1 MFASNELSSTIDGYL
16 GQQDES
22 SAFDAVCQSLDEAIE
37 GLDKFV
43 AESDGISTDQI
54 KKIVFLSE
62 KMLFARDKASAQY
75 EKGNAWS
82 DDTFLSAKTAIMW
95 ESHIGIH
102 QADKSIR
109 RGELLNN
116 YPVIEEAAKAGLI
129 TTDHITSLL
138 RIADDDKYH
147 DHFVSD
153 IDQIIGN
160 ASVLPAS
167 QFSLVVT
174 MWKHSINELL
184 GESSIEYEAFKER
197 YLDVYQTAEGYW
209 IVDGKLDQMNGSL
222 FHKALKDI
230 NNKNWRETDAEDQ
243 NELSVSQRN
252 ADSVGYLAQ
261 GYLTHTTPATSPHAS
276 NDGTDT
282 PKEFSFSYTPALT
295 ADIVIDINDLDPEF
309 TTQAFLRKAMNPDS
323 PLIHAHSRQYLEQ
336 ILCDTT
342 IHVPVKQPDGTFDLG
357 RSARTAPWRLKKQ
370 LMLSQKTCSAPGC
383 TIPAHWCD
391 AHHIHHW
398 AHGGETNLDNL
409 MLLCRRHHTIMHND
423 VFFEERLKQKEKPP
437 PLLSSA

>member
-230 NNKNWRETDAEDQ
+230 NNKKQSLAELVKSKKITALIFYSPSCPHCIDFFK
-243 NELSVSQRN
+243 ELFPIYSAN
-252 ADSVGYLAQ
+252 KDKLGI
-261 GYLTHTTPATSPHAS
+261 
-276 NDGTDT
+276 
-282 PKEFSFSYTPALT
+282 YTIST
-295 ADIVIDINDLDPEF
+295 ADETAIKDFNKTNGYNWINTTYKPTKEYNPYTDYVVLSTPTIVLIDSNMKIV
-309 TTQAFLRKAMNPDS
+309 
-323 PLIHAHSRQYLEQ
+323 SR
-336 ILCDTT
+336 
-342 IHVPVKQPDGTFDLG
+342 F
-357 RSARTAPWRLKKQ
+357 
-370 LMLSQKTCSAPGC
+370 
-383 TIPAHWCD
+383 
-391 AHHIHHW
+391 
-398 AHGGETNLDNL
+398 TNLETIKE
-409 MLLCRRHHTIMHND
+409 LLN
-423 VFFEERLKQKEKPP
+423 K
-437 PLLSSA
+437 

>member
-1 MFASNELSSTIDGYL
+1 MEEVFSCFDG
-16 GQQDES
+16 
-22 SAFDAVCQSLDEAIE
+22 VCEALDEAIE
-37 GLDKFV
+37 GLGEFISN
-43 AESDGISTDQI
+43 SDGMSTDQI
-54 KKIVFLSE
+54 KKIISLSE
-62 KMLFARDKASAQY
+62 KMLFERDRASGKY
-75 EKGNAWS
+75 EQGHAWS
-82 DDTFLSAKTAIMW
+82 DDTFLSAKTALMW
-95 ESHIGIH
+95 ESHIAVH

-184 GESSIEYEAFKER
+184 GESSSEYEAFKER
-197 YLDVYQTAEGYW
+197 HLDIYKTPDGEW
-209 IVDGKLDQMNGSL
+209 IVDGKLDPMNGSL
-222 FHKALKDI
+222 LNKALKDI
-230 NNKNWRETDAEDQ
+230 SDKMWHTSDKENR
-243 NELSVSQRN
+243 NEPGVSQRY
-252 ADSVGYLAQ
+252 ADAAGYLAQ
-261 GYLTHTTPATSPHAS
+261 GYLSHTTNATSPYAS
-276 NDGTDT
+276 NDASDETGA
-282 PKEFSFSYTPALT
+282 PQEFSFSYAPALT
-295 ADIVIDINDLDPEF
+295 ADVVIDINDLDPEF
-309 TTQAFLRKAMNPDS
+309 TTQTFLRKAMTPDS

-336 ILCDTT
+336 ILCDTI
-342 IHVPVKQPDGTFDLG
+342 IHVPVKQSDGTFDLG
-357 RSARTAPWRLKKQ
+357 RKVRTAPWRLKKQ

-383 TIPAHWCD
+383 TIPAHWCE

-423 VFFEERLKQKEKPP
+423 AFFEERLKQKAKPP